1 MIGAPDMAFPR
12 MNNISFWL
20 LPPSLLLLIGSVLCE
35 AGVGT
40 GWTVY
45 PPLSSVTGHSGG
57 SVDMAC
63 GVKTSL
69 YSYYFAIYTI
79 VVVYLSHTESLYLA
93 EFITVDILH
102 RVKKFIFLFKNL
114 VPKDER
120 GLKGQCIQDFIEFSR
135 IVGINNDRLTEKKL
149 LLLYF
154 NFSLYNLA
162 CFLLSIVKV
171 DRI

>member
-1 MIGAPDMAFPR
+1 

-57 SVDMAC
+57 SVDLAC

-69 YSYYFAIYTI
+69 YSYYVAIYII

-102 RVKKFIFLFKNL
+102 RVKKFIFLFKDL

-120 GLKGQCIQDFIEFSR
+120 GLKGRCIQDFIEFYR
-135 IVGINNDRLTEKKL
+135 IEGINNVRLTEKNFYCFTL
-149 LLLYF
+149 IFLYI
-154 NFSLYNLA
+154 SWHVCYY
-162 CFLLSIVKV
+162 
-171 DRI
+171 

>member
-1 MIGAPDMAFPR
+1 

-57 SVDMAC
+57 SVDLAC

-69 YSYYFAIYTI
+69 YSYYVAIYII

-120 GLKGQCIQDFIEFSR
+120 GLKGRYIHNFIEFYR
-135 IVGINNDRLTEKKL
+135 IEGINNVRLTEKKL

-154 NFSLYNLA
+154 HFFY
-162 CFLLSIVKV
+162 IT
-171 DRI
+171 

>member
-1 MIGAPDMAFPR
+1 

-57 SVDMAC
+57 AVDLAC
-63 GVKTSL
+63 GVKTFL
-69 YSYYFAIYTI
+69 YFYYFAIFII
-79 VVVYLSHTESLYLA
+79 VVVYLSHVESLCQT

-102 RVKKFIFLFKNL
+102 RVKKHMFLYKNL

-120 GLKGQCIQDFIEFSR
+120 GLKGRYIQDFTEFYRIE
-135 IVGINNDRLTEKKL
+135 GINNVGLQKTISFIFCSF
-149 LLLYF
+149 F
-154 NFSLYNLA
+154 NIL
-162 CFLLSIVKV
+162 CFFL
-171 DRI
+171 

>member
-1 MIGAPDMAFPR
+1 

-57 SVDMAC
+57 AVDLAC
-63 GVKTSL
+63 GVKTFL
-69 YSYYFAIYTI
+69 YPYYFAIYAI
-79 VVVYLSHTESLYLA
+79 VVVYLSQSESLYLTK
-93 EFITVDILH
+93 FITVDILH

-120 GLKGQCIQDFIEFSR
+120 GLKGWYIQDFIEFFR
-135 IVGINNDRLTEKKL
+135 IEGVKNVRITEK
-149 LLLYF
+149 
-154 NFSLYNLA
+154 NFYYLPLI
-162 CFLLSIVKV
+162 FFSIISYVFYY
-171 DRI
+171 